1 MEETVPKTTPD
12 PVPDEAAAPAATAPD
27 LAEVDTTEA
36 QFDEMFAAGVPVEV
50 EPAPVWGNWRYLGHR
65 TDIVYTAVPVTPAPG
80 DVVGWW
86 GPPGHDGCWEQTD
99 AEPTRMPDNHRPDI
113 TEEQAAKL
121 RGDTTDNA

>member
-1 MEETVPKTTPD
+1 MAKASPP
-12 PVPDEAAAPAATAPD
+12 EAPEPAALSINDARAATGETLPPADDAVPIEPAPP
-27 LAEVDTTEA
+27 AE
-36 QFDEMFAAGVPVEV
+36 PV

-65 TDIVYTAVPVTPAPG
+65 TDIVYTAVPVTPQPG

-86 GPPGHDGCWEQTD
+86 GPPGHDGLWEPTD